1 MRNWILAT
9 IVFLF
14 NVGIISD
21 VGAQART
28 APKSIPVIPLPVSQD
43 IKNDSTVFINQLA
56 SGVVYYIKSYNG
68 EKKTSENTS
77 DIFAT
82 LAINTFDEKITSP
95 EDSAR
100 ISSDPTL
107 SQLPFKLRLSSVRQ
121 KTINVSIKADSGDK
135 DQLFRALRDSL
146 DEYLSNEKQGSKS
159 CVAVTAVGPF
169 PQKDIELWINASFHD
184 ISGLSTDCLTNRT
197 KYIKKVAD
205 ELLRQEQRHSDTI
218 GTLLSCEI
226 IDSSKTLLL
235 KYSSYTP
242 LEYNPAYRFVWD
254 NYNKVFF
261 NILGQRI
268 GELRSRSDSVIV
280 QTFAA
285 TEAYPPHLG
294 FGDLYPPRRSHIHV
308 TFSRGPVDSA
318 LRLLANEIGQVL
330 VYGFTDEEII
340 LWREMLIS
348 QNQPQQTVT
357 FQDMAI
363 MSNSYANHFLFGDMY
378 LSTENKKKWMLDMA
392 DSLNAKTMK
401 AFAQFW
407 FKHHLPTISIATKS
421 YDDLFITKN
430 VKVDSLTY
438 QPGTQSIKHL
448 RDIYTNALNRPLAPV
463 QPDQNFRIVD
473 LDYIENL
480 DFEER
485 LQIEIDKADKMG
497 YTPVIEF
504 GAIWCIPCRLVDV
517 SLKHPAMRDAF
528 DKIYLIRVDIDVWEE
543 QLKDAAFPIK
553 SLPAFFATGIKGNP
567 TGAVKY
573 GANANEDELS
583 IMMGTLNDNFAKSAA
598 PGFKDFFAK
607 SKEEFLASKREKKK
621 EH

>member
-21 VGAQART
+21 VGAQTRT
-28 APKSIPVIPLPVSQD
+28 ATKSIPVIPLPVSQD

-56 SGVVYYIKSYNG
+56 SGVVYYIKRYSEKETPSEDTSYVL
-68 EKKTSENTS
+68 
-77 DIFAT
+77 AT
-82 LAINTFDEKITSP
+82 LAINTFDETSISP

-100 ISSDPTL
+100 ISSDPNL
-107 SQLPFKLRLSSVRQ
+107 SQLPLKLRLRSVSQ
-121 KTINVSIKADSGDK
+121 KIINLSIKADSGDR
-135 DQLFRALRDSL
+135 DQLFLALRNSL
-146 DEYLSNEKQGSKS
+146 DEHLSNEKQGSKS
-159 CVAVTAVGPF
+159 CVAVTAVGAF
-169 PQKDIELWINASFHD
+169 PKNDIERWINASFHD
-184 ISGLSTDCLTNRT
+184 VSGINTDCLTNRT
-197 KYIKKVAD
+197 KYIEKVAD
-205 ELLRQEQRHSDTI
+205 ELLKQEQRHSDTVSSI
-218 GTLLSCEI
+218 LSHTI
-226 IDSSKTLLL
+226 LDSSKILFLD
-235 KYSSYTP
+235 YSSYTP
-242 LEYNPAYRFVWD
+242 LEYDPAYRFVWD

-280 QTFAA
+280 RTFAS
-285 TEAYPPHLG
+285 TESYPPYLG
-294 FGDLYPPRRSHIHV
+294 FRDLPAPRRSDIHV
-308 TFSRGPVDSA
+308 TFNKGPADSA

-340 LWREMLIS
+340 LWRELLIS
-348 QNQPQQTVT
+348 QNQPQQPVT
-357 FQDMAI
+357 SRDMVI
-363 MSNSYANHFLFGDMY
+363 MANSYANHFLFGDIY
-378 LSTENKKKWMLDMA
+378 LSTENRKKWMLDMA
-392 DSLNAKTMK
+392 DSLNVKTMK

-430 VKVDSLTY
+430 VKVDSLTH
-438 QPGTQSIKHL
+438 QPSTQSIKHL
-448 RDIYTNALNRPLAPV
+448 RDIYANALNRPIAPAR
-463 QPDQNFRIVD
+463 PDQDFRIVD

-528 DKIYLIRVDIDVWEE
+528 DKVYLIRVDIDVWEE

-553 SLPAFFATGIKGNP
+553 SLPAFFATSIKGNP

-573 GANANEDELS
+573 GANANEDDLN
-583 IMMGTLNDNFAKSAA
+583 ILMGTLNDNFAKSAA
-598 PGFKDFFAK
+598 PGFKEFFAK
-607 SKEEFLASKREKKK
+607 SKEEFLASKQEKKK
-621 EH
+621 GN